1 MNIFPL
7 DKYSH
12 IFPNPLDACDEGLLA
27 YGGDLNPNRVIKAY
41 SCGIFPWFNEDD
53 PILWWSPNPRCVL
66 ELDEFK
72 VSKSLEKTINKNI
85 FEVKFNYD
93 FSQTIN
99 ECAKIRKENNQKTWI
114 TPEVIDCYI
123 KIHELGFAHSFESY
137 YNGQLVG
144 GGYGLSIGDMFCGE
158 SMFTKKS
165 DASKVAFYHLTQRLK
180 EKGFNLIDCQIPS
193 KHLESFGAKKISR
206 EKFLTILENSLNN
219 PKDF

>member
-53 PILWWSPNPRCVL
+53 PVLWWSPNPRCIL
-66 ELDEFK
+66 QLDEFK

-85 FEVKFNYD
+85 FEVKFNHN
-93 FSQTIN
+93 FSQIIN

-158 SMFTKKS
+158 SMFAKQT
-165 DASKVAFYHLTQRLK
+165 DASKVAFYYLVKRLK
-180 EKGFNLIDCQIPS
+180 QKGFKLIDCQIPS
-193 KHLESFGAKKISR
+193 KHLESFGAKRISR
-206 EKFLTILENSLNN
+206 EKFLTILENSLHN